1 MGVMRHRNAVAALV
15 VAFMVGLAPEGLLSQ
30 EHSEARKIL
39 MRVTPQYPTLA
50 NSMHIQ
56 GIVKADVIVAPNG
69 TVRSVEVKGGHP
81 LLAQSAQNALQQWK
95 WEPAPHETR
104 ESIELRFTP

>member
-1 MGVMRHRNAVAALV
+1 MRHRIAVAALV
-15 VAFMVGLAPEGLLSQ
+15 VTFLLTLAPCSLLSQ
-30 EHSEARKIL
+30 EHSDPRKIL
-39 MRVTPQYPTLA
+39 TRVTPQYPSLA
-50 NSMHIQ
+50 NAMHIS

-81 LLAQSAQNALQQWK
+81 LLAQSAQNALRQWK
-95 WEPAPHETR
+95 WEPASHETR